1 MDSEQSAFRRGLMLL
16 GSALLVVG
24 LWQGMAVGVTA
35 VRGVEF
41 PTPWDTAVSLVRL
54 LGGAELAGK
63 TIGAHVADSLLRWIS
78 GFALAAMAGV
88 VYGLLAGCRRG
99 IEGLTVPIVH
109 MLQLIPGLAWIPVA
123 LLLFGIGERATV
135 FMIAVTAFSPI
146 AINVL
151 SGVKRVDGTFV
162 RAGRMLGAD
171 GAGLFMRVLIP
182 GSLPSILSG
191 LRIGMG
197 NSWRVLVAAEMVV
210 GTGTG
215 LGYAIIQ
222 SRWTLDYQAAFACLA
237 IICLIGLLLDRCVFS
252 MIERVTVERW
262 GVSHRR

>member
-1 MDSEQSAFRRGLMLL
+1 MDSETSALRRGVMLL
-16 GSALLVVG
+16 GSALLVLG
-24 LWQGMAVGVTA
+24 GWQCMALAVTSA
-35 VRGVEF
+35 RGVAF
-41 PTPWDTAVSLVRL
+41 PTPGDTALSLL
-54 LGGAELAGK
+54 KLFGGMELAGRP
-63 TIGAHVADSLLRWIS
+63 IYAHVADSLVRWAW
-78 GFALAAMAGV
+78 GFGVAAVAAV
-88 VYGLLAGCRRG
+88 VYGLLAGCRRVV
-99 IEGLTVPIVH
+99 EELTVPIVH
-109 MLQLIPGLAWIPVA
+109 MLQLVPGLAWIPVA
-123 LLLFGIGERATV
+123 LLVFGIGERATI

-162 RAGRMLGAD
+162 RAGRMLGAR
-171 GAGLFMRVLIP
+171 GPGLFVRVLIP

-222 SRWTLDYQAAFACLA
+222 SRWTLDYPAAFACVA
-237 IICLIGLLLDRCVFS
+237 IICLIGLVLDRCVFAV
-252 MIERVTVERW
+252 IERATVERW
-262 GVSHRR
+262 GVSHRK